1 MTDKSIEEAAK
12 YLAAP
17 TLKSMTWRVDVIMSS
32 SSVSNVMQPFIIM
45 NFGLSDGTFHTV
57 ELSIK
62 AFHELRFRV
71 ADALHTM
78 HKLEHNYLFT
88 LRV

>member
-1 MTDKSIEEAAK
+1 MTDSIQEASK
-12 YLAAP
+12 YLSAP
-17 TLKSMTWRVDVIMSS
+17 SLKSVTWRVDVIMSS

-45 NFGLSDGTFHTV
+45 NFGLSDGSFHTV

-71 ADALHTM
+71 AEALHAV
-78 HKLEHNYLFT
+78 HKLESNYLFT
-88 LRV
+88 LNV